1 MTELRQNFSLIAGD
15 DTDVDYGIVPPPDP
29 SFDMLLA
36 NMTWA
41 AYPQVRGVAD
51 KTVAVVSKGT
61 ADGGIIVEDAPS
73 YTFTVKLVS
82 ADTTDLAGNY
92 YYEIVIVDPPNNDR
106 RSTPTIGT
114 MTVIDTSEPINVIAF
129 KSMFPQFEDVDDG
142 VVQTA
147 LDEAA
152 LFVGDDWSS
161 QEAQAATFYLAAH
174 FLTTAQATSGTEGRL
189 VTSEHIGQISVS
201 YASAVGSGSS
211 TSYPSLSNSSY
222 GLMFL
227 ALMRRNSPGIAVV

>member
-29 SFDMLLA
+29 PFDMA
-36 NMTWA
+36 QVNMTWT

-51 KTVAVVSKGT
+51 KTASVVIKTS
-61 ADGGIIVEDAPS
+61 ADGSIAIEDAPS
-73 YTFTVKLVS
+73 YVFSVLLAS
-82 ADTTDLAGNY
+82 ADTMDLSGNY
-92 YYEIVIVDPPNNDR
+92 YYEIVIIDPLNDNR

-114 MTVIDTSEPINVIAF
+114 MTVIDTGNPINVVAF
-129 KSMFPQFEDVDDG
+129 KSMFPEMMSVDDG

-147 LDEAA
+147 LDEAE
-152 LFVGDDWSS
+152 LSVGGDWSPID
-161 QEAQAATFYLAAH
+161 AQAATFYLAAH
-174 FLTTAQATSGTEGRL
+174 FISQAQASAGEGGRL
-189 VTSEHIGQISVS
+189 VTSEHIGPISVQ
-201 YASAVGSGSS
+201 YAAPASSSGGSA
-211 TSYPSLSNSSY
+211 YPSLSNSSY